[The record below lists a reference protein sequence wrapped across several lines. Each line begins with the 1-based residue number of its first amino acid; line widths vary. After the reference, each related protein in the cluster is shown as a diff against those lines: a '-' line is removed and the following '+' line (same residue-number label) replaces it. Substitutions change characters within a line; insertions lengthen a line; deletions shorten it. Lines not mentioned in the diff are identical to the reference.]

1 MLDRPA
7 KLASAG
13 PDTIEEMPPA
23 NQPNPLLTPEFRVPF
38 DRIRAGHVAPATD
51 ELLRQARQRVE
62 ELAASGGA
70 RTFANT
76 LRALDDL
83 AEPLE
88 YAIGV
93 VRHLEAVAT
102 YPELRA
108 AYSAAQPGVSAFFS
122 GIPLHAGL
130 WDAVQEFAAT
140 DEAARLEGERRR
152 LLTKT
157 IDNFRRHGAN
167 LDAAGKQRLEALD
180 VELSR
185 LTIKFAEN
193 VLDSTNA
200 FELTIVDPAGLAGL
214 PPSAV
219 AAARESATR
228 KGRDGWRFTLHAPD
242 YLAVMTYL
250 DDAAVRRQVYEAF
263 TVRAT
268 EAGRDN
274 RPLIARILEARAE
287 RAHLLGFANF
297 ADLVLEDRM
306 AHDGARALAFL
317 DDLKQKTEARFR
329 DENRELFE
337 FRRSIE
343 GPDAPELAG
352 WDVAYYAEKQ
362 RAALYDFD
370 EEALRPYF
378 PLEQAVAGLF
388 ELVRRLYGLRIAP
401 EAGVPTWDAAV
412 RYYNVY
418 DEGGEFLGGFYT
430 DWFPRENKR
439 GGAWMD
445 ALITGGPDGPRFRP
459 HLGLV
464 CGNLTP
470 PVAGKPALLTHREV
484 ETIFHEFGHL
494 LHHLLSRVEARGLA
508 GTNVAWDFV
517 ELPSQIM
524 ENWCWERE
532 SLDLFARHWETGH
545 PLPEDLFHKM
555 KRARTFRAANQ
566 QMRQLGFAYI
576 DLLLHVSYSP
586 ERDGDAVSYTRR
598 ILEEFSPAPL
608 APTHA
613 MIAAFTHLFASPV
626 GYGAGYYSYKWAE
639 VLEADAFT
647 RFRDRG
653 IFSREVGTEFRSRIL
668 SRGDSADPADLY
680 RDFMG
685 RDPDPQAL
693 LIRNGLAR

>member
-1 MLDRPA
+1 
-7 KLASAG
+7 
-13 PDTIEEMPPA
+13 MPSS

-38 DRIRAGHVAPATD
+38 DRIRAEHVAPATE

-62 ELAASGGA
+62 EIAGAGGT
-70 RTFANT
+70 RGFANT

-108 AYSAAQPGVSAFFS
+108 AYSAAQPEVSAFFS
-122 GIPLHAGL
+122 GIPLDAGL
-130 WDAVQEFAAT
+130 WRAVQEFAAT
-140 DEAARLEGERRR
+140 EEAARLEGERRR

-200 FELTIVDPAGLAGL
+200 FESIVTDPAGLAGL

-219 AAARESATR
+219 AAARESAAR
-228 KGRDGWRFTLHAPD
+228 KGREGWRFTLHAPD

-250 DDAAVRRQVYEAF
+250 DDAAARRQVYEAF

-274 RPLIARILEARAE
+274 RPLVARILEARAE
-287 RAHLLGFANF
+287 RARLLGFANF

-317 DDLKQKTEARFR
+317 DDLKGKTEARFR
-329 DENRELFE
+329 AENRELLE
-337 FRRSIE
+337 FRRSLE

-388 ELVRRLYGLRIAP
+388 ELVRRLYGLRIEP
-401 EAGVPTWDAAV
+401 EAGVPAWDAAV

-418 DEGGEFLGGFYT
+418 DESGEFLGGFYT

-439 GGAWMD
+439 GGAWME
-445 ALITGGPDGPRFRP
+445 ALITGGPDGARFSP

-484 ETIFHEFGHL
+484 ETVFHEFGHL

-532 SLDLFARHWETGH
+532 SLDLFAANWETGQ
-545 PLPEDLFHKM
+545 PVPDDLFQKM

-566 QMRQLGFAYI
+566 QMRQLGFGYI
-576 DLLLHVSYSP
+576 DLLLHIEYSP
-586 ERDGDAVSYTRR
+586 ARDGDAVEYARR

-608 APTHA
+608 GPGHA
-613 MIAAFTHLFASPV
+613 MIAAFSHLFASPV

-653 IFSREVGTEFRSRIL
+653 VFSREVGTEFRSCIL

-680 RDFMG
+680 RSFMG
-685 RDPDPQAL
+685 RDPDPRAL
-693 LIRNGLAR
+693 LIRNGLAG